1 MTATLV
7 RDAFNA
13 LYAKLAAR
21 FAAET
26 TRIAQFIERRLQAM
40 LIGWAVLSLLAGGL
54 KVLAL
59 VLAHPKLATPQH
71 LPMLILPYLLIAAA
85 PAAGFALT
93 TRCFADGALAVQ
105 PVLRLARFGHW
116 QSVAP
121 EVARRDPNFGVSG
134 LMTSLVAGLL
144 LSLAMRMGEYIL
156 AMPAVPSMAP
166 AWAVAVSRA
175 MTFDLIFFSFLYAV
189 CITMA
194 LRAAPLFPRMLL
206 YAWLCDIAWQLAI
219 ARVTIDAGG
228 LPSEVALPLQSYL
241 VANIKK
247 VLISMTIWL
256 PYLLVSARVNL
267 TFRQRTRRLA

>member
-7 RDAFNA
+7 RDAFKA
-13 LYAKLAAR
+13 VYAELAAR
-21 FAAET
+21 FSVET

-40 LIGWAVLSLLAGGL
+40 LIGWAALSLLAGGL
-54 KVLAL
+54 KVLVL

-85 PAAGFALT
+85 PAAGFALA
-93 TRCFADGALAVQ
+93 TRCFADGALAAQ
-105 PVLRLARFGHW
+105 PVLRLARFGRW
-116 QSVAP
+116 QQVSP
-121 EVARRDPNFGVSG
+121 EAARQDPGFGVSG

-144 LSLAMRMGEYIL
+144 LSMAMRFGEYFL
-156 AMPAVPSMAP
+156 SMPAVPNMAP

-175 MTFDLIFFSFLYAV
+175 MTFDLVFFSFLYAV

-228 LPSEVALPLQSYL
+228 LPSEVATPLQSYL

-267 TFRQRTRRLA
+267 TFRQRTRRQA

>member
-7 RDAFNA
+7 RDAFKA
-13 LYAKLAAR
+13 VYAELAAR
-21 FAAET
+21 FSVET
-26 TRIAQFIERRLQAM
+26 TRIAQFIERHLQAM
-40 LIGWAVLSLLAGGL
+40 LVGWAALSLLAGGL
-54 KVLAL
+54 KVLVL

-85 PAAGFALT
+85 PAAGFALA
-93 TRCFADGALAVQ
+93 TRCFADGALAAQ
-105 PVLRLARFGHW
+105 PVLRLAQFGRW
-116 QSVAP
+116 QQVSP
-121 EVARRDPNFGVSG
+121 EAARQDPGFGVSG

-144 LSLAMRMGEYIL
+144 LSMAMRFGEYFL
-156 AMPAVPSMAP
+156 SMPAVPNMAP

-175 MTFDLIFFSFLYAV
+175 MTFDLVFFSFLYAV

-228 LPSEVALPLQSYL
+228 LPSEVATPLQSYL